1 MSRPKH
7 LPAPESAPKPVET
20 SGFETAQPHK
30 RTETAQE
37 PSVRKRLAEMPNSA
51 RRGYLRAVAGNASPR
66 AAIKAFC
73 LECCGWDRDGVR
85 LCTAPACPLYS
96 YRPFQEGQ
104 S

>member
-7 LPAPESAPKPVET
+7 LPAAESPPKPVET
-20 SGFETAQPHK
+20 NVSATAQPRK
-30 RTETAQE
+30 QREAAQE
-37 PSVRKRLAEMPNSA
+37 PSVRKRLADMPNSA
-51 RRGYLRAVAGNASPR
+51 RRGYLRAVQGKASPR

-85 LCTAPACPLYS
+85 LCTAPACPLHS